1 MLPAGPHPRP
11 ARRHPRPETPAPCLK
26 YCIFYASG
34 VYPLGVEYVFDP
46 AKAQAVVDNANDGY
60 TAEEISDTIYEGLP
74 IDRARRI
81 IAFAKARTVDA
92 GIA

>member
-1 MLPAGPHPRP
+1 
-11 ARRHPRPETPAPCLK
+11 
-26 YCIFYASG
+26 
-34 VYPLGVEYVFDP
+34 VEYVFDP